1 MTART
6 RSARRSNPQRMSVA
20 SLAIQIRAPCAR
32 SIACRLGSPITTPPP
47 VLTENSVHISC
58 GTLIVDLVKL
68 ATVTTIVLDLG
79 DREPLRRTV
88 DECFHAQGV
97 RGAQEFGFGST
108 EFGRLDQRE
117 AALSATGRQRRCN
130 WLAPAM

>member
-6 RSARRSNPQRMSVA
+6 RSARRSKPQRMSVA

-32 SIACRLGSPITTPPP
+32 SIACRLGSPIPTLPP
-47 VLTENSVHISC
+47 VLTETSVHISC

-108 EFGRLDQRE
+108 RVWLVRSMRSGIFAQEGKRR
-117 AALSATGRQRRCN
+117 RQ
-130 WLAPAM
+130 PACSG